1 MTQRNLSISSSRL
14 TGHREQI
21 HDCQKGEGLGKNAL
35 GVWDKQMQTITYMY
49 N

>member
-1 MTQRNLSISSSRL
+1 MTQRNLSISRSIL

-21 HDCQKGEGLGKNAL
+21 HDCQKGGRLGKNAL
-35 GVWDKQMQTITYMY
+35 RVWDKQMQMITYMY